1 MAIVPDERLPRGSC
15 WTNPGAGG
23 GVVVREPGAPAL
35 GGSGGGCMA
44 GRGGCDCPGLGGAPK
59 VGPTTPGRGVAV
71 AGGGV
76 DPGLPGMNPGR
87 GGGSGSLDGAEGGA
101 GFAAAPAEVGILAN
115 DSAAA
120 A

>member
-1 MAIVPDERLPRGSC
+1 
-15 WTNPGAGG
+15 
-23 GVVVREPGAPAL
+23 
-35 GGSGGGCMA
+35 MA
-44 GRGGCDCPGLGGAPK
+44 GRGGCDCPGLGGAPN
-59 VGPTTPGRGVAV
+59 VGPTAPGRGVAV

-87 GGGSGSLDGAEGGA
+87 GGGSGSLDGADGGA
-101 GFAAAPAEVGILAN
+101 GFGAARAEAGIWAN